1 LGSTPEGSI
10 PSCGRKAEAGPDDF
24 DVTLVWVWILL
35 VLLKMLLSL
44 FSYMAPIFIDGVTVD
59 FAAIMVFVS
68 IEVEET
74 LKP

>member
-1 LGSTPEGSI
+1 
-10 PSCGRKAEAGPDDF
+10 
-24 DVTLVWVWILL
+24 
-35 VLLKMLLSL
+35 
-44 FSYMAPIFIDGVTVD
+44 MAPIFIDGVTVD